1 MKLFWHFFHSSHR
14 DKCISHSFL
23 FALGHF
29 HTGDCYVFLCR
40 YWVPVEQPEGE
51 EEEEEPIEQEEDFQC
66 VVYFWQV
73 ITIFLF
79 LQPTSHLFLFFFFFT
94 FVKGKDKAGW

>member
-1 MKLFWHFFHSSHR
+1 MKLFWHFFHSSHH
-14 DKCISHSFL
+14 DKFISHSFL
-23 FALGHF
+23 VVLGHF

-73 ITIFLF
+73 ITIFFLF
-79 LQPTSHLFLFFFFFT
+79 LQPTSHLFFFSFLYFCERQ
-94 FVKGKDKAGW
+94 G